1 MVEVVGLV
9 VVVVVFI
16 TVVVVVVVVV
26 LMGAKVEFLVLGV
39 AVVVVVAEP
48 RYNQLSTQLDDLS
61 PLHLDLCID
70 HLFISPSRHQRN
82 IVQLCTKV

>member
-1 MVEVVGLV
+1 MVEVVGLM

-16 TVVVVVVVVV
+16 TVVVVVVVV

-61 PLHLDLCID
+61 PLHLDLCIN
-70 HLFISPSRHQRN
+70 HLYFRHPEN
-82 IVQLCTKV
+82 TEV